1 MLLFSGCNY
10 CFFIL
15 FKGIVDISR
24 LPNFIYSYSV
34 PFMPEIEIVNDI
46 KEL

>member
-10 CFFIL
+10 CFL
-15 FKGIVDISR
+15 VHFKGIVDIFG

-34 PFMPEIEIVNDI
+34 PFMPEIKIVNDI